1 MNRIMQSMYPPI
13 IILIFITCLWGGSL
27 YGQNKAA
34 IGHWQGKLEVNGQSI
49 PVVFHIQQEEGNW
62 GATFDSPDQ
71 MVYGVAFDKVEV
83 EDSKIRLEVTAA
95 QIVYTGQLQTG
106 GQQIVGEWLQGGMA
120 FPLTL
125 TNDAEAGPKRPQTPK
140 APFPYDIE
148 TVEFA
153 NKKAGIN
160 LAGTLTLPANRQN
173 CPAVVLVSG
182 SGPQDRDATV
192 FNHKSFWVMA
202 DYFTRQG
209 MVVLRVDDRGV
220 GESGGTFAGATSAD
234 FATDVA
240 AAVNYLQKHP
250 RVNAKKVGVLGHSE
264 GGLIAPMVAS
274 THQEMAFVVIL
285 AGPAYAGR
293 ELLKQQNYDITL
305 QKTQN
310 KRLAKKQAKAL
321 DKIYTVVLDSKNE
334 DKSTTEI
341 LALLKKDL
349 AKLSNADREELG
361 WTDANM
367 RNLIAQ
373 LRTPWLHYFLK
384 ANPADYLQKV
394 SCPVL
399 AINGGKDLQ
408 VHVNNLKGIEKALKK
423 GNNPPYK
430 IHAFQNLNHL
440 LQTAETGAIEE
451 YVQIEET
458 IAPKVLEAIHEW
470 WKGLELY

>member
-1 MNRIMQSMYPPI
+1 MNRIIQFAYP
-13 IILIFITCLWGGSL
+13 LITSLVFITCALGTNL

-34 IGHWQGKLEVNGQSI
+34 AGHWQGKLEVNGQSI
-49 PVVFHIQQEEGNW
+49 PVIFHIQQEEGDW

-71 MVYGVAFDKVEV
+71 MVYGVAFDKIEIK
-83 EDSKIRLEVTAA
+83 DSNIRLEVSAA
-95 QIVYTGQLQTG
+95 KIVYAGKLQEG
-106 GQQIVGEWLQGGMA
+106 GEQIVGEWLQGGMA

-125 TNDAEAGPKRPQTPK
+125 TNDAEAGPKRPQTPQ
-140 APFPYDIE
+140 APFPYDVE
-148 TVEFA
+148 TVAFA

-160 LAGTLTLPANRQN
+160 LAGTLTLPAGRQN
-173 CPAVVLVSG
+173 CPAVVLISG

-220 GESGGTFAGATSAD
+220 GESGGAFAGATSAD

-250 RVNAKKVGVLGHSE
+250 RVNANKVGLLGHSE

-274 THQEMAFVVIL
+274 THQNVAFVVLL
-285 AGPAYAGR
+285 AGPGEAGR
-293 ELLKQQNYDITL
+293 ETLKQQNYDITL
-305 QKTQN
+305 QKTQD
-310 KRLAKKQAKAL
+310 KRLAKKQARAL
-321 DKIYTVVLDSKNE
+321 DKIYTAVLDPKNE

-341 LALLKKDL
+341 LALLKRDL
-349 AKLSNADREELG
+349 AKLSSKEREQLG
-361 WTDANM
+361 WTVVNM

-373 LRTPWLHYFLK
+373 LRTPWLHYFLS

-399 AINGGKDLQ
+399 AINGDKDLQ
-408 VHVNNLKGIEKALKK
+408 VHVKNLKGIEKALKK
-423 GNNPPYK
+423 GNKPPYK
-430 IHAFQNLNHL
+430 IQAFQHLNHL
-440 LQTAETGAIEE
+440 LQTSETGAIEE
-451 YVQIEET
+451 YVEIEET
-458 IAPKVLEAIHEW
+458 ISPKVLEAIHEW
-470 WKGLELY
+470 WQEVEMY

>member
-1 MNRIMQSMYPPI
+1 MNRITYSVYPLSIFLSFI
-13 IILIFITCLWGGSL
+13 ICANL
-27 YGQNKAA
+27 YGQTAV
-34 IGHWQGKLEVNGQSI
+34 GHWQGKLEVNGQSI
-49 PVVFHIQQEEGNW
+49 PLIFHIQQEDGNW
-62 GATFDSPDQ
+62 VATFDSPDQ
-71 MVYGVAFDKVEV
+71 MVYGVAFDKIEI
-83 EDSKIRLEVTAA
+83 KAPNIRLEVSAA
-95 QIVYTGQLQTG
+95 KIVYLGKLQEG
-106 GQQIVGEWLQGGMA
+106 GEQIVGEWLQGGMA
-120 FPLTL
+120 FPLAL
-125 TNDAEAGPKRPQTPK
+125 TNDAEAGPKRPQTPQG
-140 APFPYDIE
+140 PFPYDVE

-153 NKKAGIN
+153 NKGAGIN

-173 CPAVVLVSG
+173 CPAVVLISG

-240 AAVNYLQKHP
+240 AAVHYLQKHP
-250 RVNAKKVGVLGHSE
+250 RVDANKVGLLGHSE

-274 THQEMAFVVIL
+274 THQEVAFVVML

-293 ELLKQQNYDITL
+293 ETLKQQNYDITL

-321 DKIYTVVLDSKNE
+321 DKIYTAVLDPNNK

-349 AKLSNADREELG
+349 AKLSAKDKEQLG
-361 WTDANM
+361 WTEVII

-399 AINGGKDLQ
+399 AINGNKDLQ

-423 GNNPPYK
+423 GKNPSYK
-430 IHAFQNLNHL
+430 IQAFQNLNHL
-440 LQTAETGAIEE
+440 LQTSETGAIEE
-451 YVQIEET
+451 YVEIEET
-458 IAPKVLEAIHEW
+458 ISPKVLEAIDEW
-470 WKGLELY
+470 WKMLDLY